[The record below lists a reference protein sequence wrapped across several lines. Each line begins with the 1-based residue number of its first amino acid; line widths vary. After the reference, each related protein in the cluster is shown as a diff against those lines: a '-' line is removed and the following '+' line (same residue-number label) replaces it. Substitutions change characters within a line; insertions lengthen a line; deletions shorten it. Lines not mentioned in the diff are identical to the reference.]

1 MKLIGKHFEVDINIA
16 SRTALFDEVRKRFA
30 AGQGF
35 ALATINLDHVT
46 KLENSPEFR
55 AAYAAQDLIVADGN
69 PIVWTSKLAGDPLDL
84 IPGSELVL
92 PLAKLAAETGAPV
105 ALIGSNDASLAG
117 AAETLNDHA
126 PEINIVLQHAPAYG
140 FDPTGDA
147 ARALLAQIDASG
159 AQLVFIALGAPKQEH
174 FAALGR
180 TLAPKAGFASV
191 GAGLDFLSGTQV
203 RAPLWVRKIAMEWL
217 WRLLSNPRRL
227 FWRYA
232 MCFMVL
238 PGLVIRSRKAR

>member
-16 SRTALFDEVRKRFA
+16 SRTALFDEVRNRFT

-46 KLENSPEFR
+46 KLEKSPEFR

-92 PLAKLAAETGAPV
+92 PLATLAAETGAPV

-117 AAETLNDHA
+117 AAATLNDHA

-232 MCFMVL
+232 MCFVVL

>member
-238 PGLVIRSRKAR
+238 PSLVIRSRKAR

>member
-1 MKLIGKHFEVDINIA
+1 MQP
-16 SRTALFDEVRKRFA
+16 RT
-30 AGQGF
+30 
-35 ALATINLDHVT
+35 
-46 KLENSPEFR
+46 S
-55 AAYAAQDLIVADGN
+55 
-69 PIVWTSKLAGDPLDL
+69 SKLAGDPLDL

>member
-16 SRTALFDEVRKRFA
+16 SRTALFDEVRNRFT

-46 KLENSPEFR
+46 KLEKSPEFR

-92 PLAKLAAETGAPV
+92 PLATLAAETGAPV

-232 MCFMVL
+232 MCFVVL